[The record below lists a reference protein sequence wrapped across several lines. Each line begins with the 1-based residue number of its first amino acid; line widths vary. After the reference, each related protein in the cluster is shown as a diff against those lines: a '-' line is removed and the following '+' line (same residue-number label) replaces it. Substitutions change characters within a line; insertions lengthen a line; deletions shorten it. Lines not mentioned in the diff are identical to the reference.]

1 MKTTDSTYQEHQ
13 LVTYH
18 KDDIYVT
25 LVCESSDP
33 KLDLS
38 GFYKSLETSL
48 LNPIIE
54 QIETVALG
62 GSMLQT
68 SVNSI
73 RSLYVPNDIDQD
85 FYITCNPK
93 QRNFQSSLPYLPH
106 LSNMNSDTLTKY
118 QLTALYYLHDQLSN
132 IFQPT
137 FFENQLHEF
146 FHKFTSNKLNDWMF
160 YYIKYQDK
168 YIIIMK
174 IKVKYNFN
182 IDQQSIVCKCT
193 THH

>member
-1 MKTTDSTYQEHQ
+1 MFLKTTDSIYQEHQ

-25 LVCESSDP
+25 LVCELSDP

-54 QIETVALG
+54 QIETVAMG

-73 RSLYVPNDIDQD
+73 RSLYVLMILIKI
-85 FYITCNPK
+85 FTLHVI
-93 QRNFQSSLPYLPH
+93 RNKEISKVHYLIYH
-106 LSNMNSDTLTKY
+106 IFKY
-118 QLTALYYLHDQLSN
+118 
-132 IFQPT
+132 
-137 FFENQLHEF
+137 E
-146 FHKFTSNKLNDWMF
+146 
-160 YYIKYQDK
+160 
-168 YIIIMK
+168 
-174 IKVKYNFN
+174 
-182 IDQQSIVCKCT
+182 
-193 THH
+193 